1 MEGGLDL
8 SITPTRVGKGKALR
22 QGRGSRQQIWGR
34 GPPKRRAAAP
44 DKPLR
49 LLVIGAPGWGIGKRF
64 CSSTSSFPLM
74 LPTVIATPG
83 NRMVASC
90 AGGEGGEMER
100 DTALF
105 LLSISLSFSPMVE
118 TCLLYSIEVFPSP
131 HSGKIISLLF
141 LSRIFFL
148 FPFISSFLTSSFFL
162 VPCCRFCCYAFLFF
176 FPYVYVCVCSLAL
189 FVCSNAREEYFWVVV
204 FFSCVPAHVLF
215 PQASQFLSL
224 FCHIRRFPE
233 CVFELFSFPFSLL
246 HLCLPI
252 GIPDSVV
259 SIT

>member
-1 MEGGLDL
+1 MCRRRGGVRWRE
-8 SITPTRVGKGKALR
+8 TR
-22 QGRGSRQQIWGR
+22 
-34 GPPKRRAAAP
+34 P
-44 DKPLR
+44 
-49 LLVIGAPGWGIGKRF
+49 
-64 CSSTSSFPLM
+64 SSF
-74 LPTVIATPG
+74 
-83 NRMVASC
+83 S
-90 AGGEGGEMER
+90 
-100 DTALF
+100 
-105 LLSISLSFSPMVE
+105 
-118 TCLLYSIEVFPSP
+118 
-131 HSGKIISLLF
+131 LF
-141 LSRIFFL
+141 LSLSLQWSRRVSCTAQKSFPPPILEKSFLFFFSPVFFFL

-176 FPYVYVCVCSLAL
+176 SPYVYVCVCSLAL

-259 SIT
+259 SITQATST